1 MSFIDLNLLVCPN
14 ALLSQ
19 TQAKYHLQIFSEFF
33 SLTSTEHLG
42 LLSIL
47 QQLAGTA
54 HPFTRGWLGYFSLK
68 DCDFIERLG
77 PLVPPRNCCQFAI
90 GQNHRCYGPLLE
102 RCPTIR
108 VRLYGPSNKASDSG
122 Q

>member
-1 MSFIDLNLLVCPN
+1 MSFIELNLLVCPN

-19 TQAKYHLQIFSEFF
+19 TQAEYHPQIFLEFS

-54 HPFTRGWLGYFSLK
+54 NPFTRGWLGYFSLK
-68 DCDFIERLG
+68 GCDFIERLG
-77 PLVPPRNCCQFAI
+77 PLIPWGLAV
-90 GQNHRCYGPLLE
+90 YPL
-102 RCPTIR
+102 
-108 VRLYGPSNKASDSG
+108 
-122 Q
+122 

>member
-68 DCDFIERLG
+68 DCDLIESLG
-77 PLVPPRNCCQFAI
+77 PVPWDTLVNPLWDKIVAAI
-90 GQNHRCYGPLLE
+90 DRSWHEARHQILNLR
-102 RCPTIR
+102 T
-108 VRLYGPSNKASDSG
+108 S
-122 Q
+122 